1 MQVKQR
7 FMTKHQHEDLR
18 GRAQLDSGMLVVGCP
33 AVWEMWHGR
42 RAHEGLLEAQIAAA
56 VCCGDA
62 RPEWDGAVPPQLAAL
77 ASDCWAQNP
86 ADR

>member
-1 MQVKQR
+1 MDYLPSWLQPEGR
-7 FMTKHQHEDLR
+7 FTVRPH
-18 GRAQLDSGMLVVGCP
+18 

-77 ASDCWAQNP
+77 ASDCWAQDP